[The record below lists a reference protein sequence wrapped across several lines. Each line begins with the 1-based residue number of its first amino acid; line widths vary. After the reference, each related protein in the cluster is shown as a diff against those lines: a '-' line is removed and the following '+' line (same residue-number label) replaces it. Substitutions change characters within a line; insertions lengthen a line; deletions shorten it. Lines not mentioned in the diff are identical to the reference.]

1 MKKIH
6 QSNPRVRGK
15 TGGEGRRKRKD
26 APLPGEIVRRELS
39 PPFTRERVV
48 AAVRVGE
55 SRCRR
60 RVRVKVSPPAM
71 ELLDSH
77 VYSHGWGVG

>member
-48 AAVRVGE
+48 AAVVCE
-55 SRCRR
+55 
-60 RVRVKVSPPAM
+60 
-71 ELLDSH
+71 
-77 VYSHGWGVG
+77 